1 MPAVEAWAIEPL
13 WVQFEALLP
22 PHHETHPW
30 GCHNPRIPDRI
41 VFDKLVA
48 KLVFDGSYEKHA
60 DQSCSATTMRTRR
73 NEWIAAG
80 VFAGLEQIVLETYD
94 RVVGLD
100 LADITVDGQITKA
113 PCGGE
118 VAGRSPIDR
127 GKLGIKWSRMTDG
140 SGIPLG
146 CVVTGANRHDSPL
159 LRATLEK
166 LGRFELALPEQ
177 ITVHLDAGYD
187 SMVTRKLLTDLGCEW
202 RIQPKG
208 VVIPINR
215 TRRWVVEHTNSWYSR
230 SFNFTLS
237 CTERRAVVIN
247 ALLAL
252 MTAIIVIRRLI
263 REAWT
268 SQRWDTR
275 PARRP

>member
-1 MPAVEAWAIEPL
+1 M
-13 WVQFEALLP
+13 
-22 PHHETHPW
+22 
-30 GCHNPRIPDRI
+30 
-41 VFDKLVA
+41 FDKLVA
-48 KLVFDGSYEKHA
+48 KLVLGGSYEKHA

-80 VFAGLEQIVLETYD
+80 VFAGLEQIVLETYG

-113 PCGGE
+113 PRRGE
-118 VAGRSPIDR
+118 VVGKSPIDR
-127 GKLGIKWSRMTDG
+127 GKLGIKWSRMSDG
-140 SGIPLG
+140 RGIPLG

-159 LRATLEK
+159 LRPALEK
-166 LGRFELALPEQ
+166 LARFELALPEQ
-177 ITVHLDAGYD
+177 IMVHLDAGYD
-187 SMVTRKLLTDLGCEW
+187 TTVTRKLLTDLGCEW

-208 VVIPINR
+208 VVIPINH
-215 TRRWVVEHTNSWYSR
+215 TRRWVVERTNSWYSR
-230 SFNFTLS
+230 GFNFTLS

-247 ALLAL
+247 ALPAL

-268 SQRWDTR
+268 SQRWDAR